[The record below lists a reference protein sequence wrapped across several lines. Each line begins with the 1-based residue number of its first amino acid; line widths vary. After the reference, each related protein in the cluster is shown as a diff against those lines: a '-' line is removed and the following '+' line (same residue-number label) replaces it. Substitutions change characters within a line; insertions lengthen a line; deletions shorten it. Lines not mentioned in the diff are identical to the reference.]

1 MLDNVE
7 YIPSPNCNER
17 PSNTMINMIV
27 IHGISIPA
35 GQFGNDNVIQLFQN
49 RLKSMKDAR
58 VSAHLYIR
66 REGEVIQFVPFDLR
80 AWHAGI
86 SNFEGRDNCNDFSIG
101 IELEGADN
109 IVYTDIQYKKLQ
121 EIIKVLKKLYPDI
134 TDHRIVGHSDIAP
147 GRKTDPGELF
157 DWGKIKREI

>member
-1 MLDNVE
+1 MLDHAN

-17 PSNTMINMIV
+17 PPNTIINMIV
-27 IHGISIPA
+27 IHGISIPE

-49 RLKSMKDAR
+49 RLKSMKEVK
-58 VSAHLYIR
+58 VSSHLYIR
-66 REGEVIQFVPFDLR
+66 RGGEVIQFVPFDLR

-86 SNFEGRDNCNDFSIG
+86 SSFEGQENCNDFSIG
-101 IELEGADN
+101 IELEGTDN
-109 IVYTDIQYKKLQ
+109 VVYTDIQYKKLK
-121 EIIKVLKKLYPDI
+121 EIIKVLKKQYPAI

-157 DWGKIKREI
+157 DWARIK